1 MRVNF
6 MTPVQQVMASA
17 SHGATA
23 LYANKR
29 YEENREENREYRKER
44 MGLENRK
51 LDQREE
57 YLGAYDKQVENQG
70 IKAEAL
76 MKQAETSAYN
86 AETQRNIQYAE
97 HNLTKS
103 GNPRRKPSNAEEG
116 IAQAFQTGSQ
126 NRNAYENSLGVHKE
140 YKRFASGEVDLSSL
154 KEG

>member
-29 YEENREENREYRKER
+29 YEENREENREYRQQR

-51 LDQREE
+51 LDQRGE
-57 YLGAYDKQVENQG
+57 YLGAYNKQVENQG
-70 IKAEAL
+70 KKVEV
-76 MKQAETSAYN
+76 MEKQAENARFI
-86 AETQRNIQYAE
+86 AETNRNVQYAE